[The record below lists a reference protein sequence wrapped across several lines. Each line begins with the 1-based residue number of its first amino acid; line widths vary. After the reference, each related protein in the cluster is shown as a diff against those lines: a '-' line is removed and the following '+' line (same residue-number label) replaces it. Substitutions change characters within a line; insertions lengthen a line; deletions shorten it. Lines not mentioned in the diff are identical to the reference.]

1 MYGYVKQSEIVSSM
15 FFAAGVGTFLQ
26 TAIGSRLPILE
37 GASFTFVT
45 PAVALLTNKNYQCY
59 GSQWTCEPGQGVKC
73 DLPSNSTETED
84 IWLERMQ
91 VIQVGADCNIQ
102 SRDNL
107 LRED

>member
-1 MYGYVKQSEIVSSM
+1 M
-15 FFAAGVGTFLQ
+15 FFAAGIGTLLQ

-59 GSQWTCEPGQGVKC
+59 GSQWDCKIGDAKC

-91 VIQVGADCNIQ
+91 VLQVHM
-102 SRDNL
+102 SNL
-107 LRED
+107 YK

>member
-1 MYGYVKQSEIVSSM
+1 M
-15 FFAAGVGTFLQ
+15 FFAAGIGTLLQ

-59 GSQWTCEPGQGVKC
+59 GSQWDCKIGDAKC

-84 IWLERMQ
+84 IWVVSVYFF
-91 VIQVGADCNIQ
+91 VI
-102 SRDNL
+102 
-107 LRED
+107 